1 LIENSWKLNLNEI
14 EIEPKLKMIEKQ
26 VLHRTESPQELFHYL
41 FIKTKLKLMSDNNN
55 NDK

>member
-41 FIKTKLKLMSDNNN
+41 FMKTKLKLMSDNNN